1 MNDPLVSII
10 INCYNGEKYL
20 SQTLDSV
27 LNQTYKN
34 WEIIFWDNQS
44 TDSSAKIFKSYKDVR
59 FKYFYAKDYTA
70 LGKARNLAAEKSTGD
85 FIAFLDSDDLW
96 DKNKL
101 TLQMNYFK
109 KSEIGVVYSN
119 LWILK
124 KNKIKKIYTNKKL
137 PRGNIYNDLIKNYTV
152 GILTAVIRKKFYLK
166 LQKKFDDRFTI
177 IEDFDF
183 FLRLSKLCFFES
195 IQKPLAYYRL
205 HGGNLST
212 LKKGKEIE
220 EYDLWLNENKKD
232 LSFSDISNLQK
243 NIDNRIFVNSKID
256 GQYKKCLKMLIDPNT
271 KILNIKNLI
280 IFFSPIFLLKK
291 ILWYHQD

>member
-280 IFFSPIFLLKK
+280 IFFFPIFLLKK